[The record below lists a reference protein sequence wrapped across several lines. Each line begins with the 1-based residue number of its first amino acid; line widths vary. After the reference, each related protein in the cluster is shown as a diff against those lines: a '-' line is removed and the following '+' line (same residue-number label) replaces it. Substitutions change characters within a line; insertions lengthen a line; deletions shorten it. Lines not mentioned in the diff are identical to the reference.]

1 MPSEEAAV
9 NSQSSKSPELNRA
22 DASEEPMTRQ
32 DHFANVPAQL
42 DELLERGDIS
52 REAFAEYSAAADAA
66 LSSTLDR
73 SGHTHNTA
81 PTRFVDVAGNRF
93 AYRRFGNPMGTPVVL
108 LQHFMGNLDNYDPA
122 ITDALA
128 TGREVILTDN
138 VGVGLSTGA
147 APQTVAGMAWDA
159 ASLIDA
165 LGLEQVDLF
174 GFSMGGY
181 VAQQI
186 AVDRPEL
193 VRRLIL
199 VGTGPRGGQDMEQ
212 LAPEVAP
219 LFGKVYDP
227 QDLMWLPIFF
237 SPSEASQA
245 AGRRFLER
253 IQARSEDRDVPVSEA
268 TVAAHSAAAREWG
281 LAAPGSFDHLK
292 GIPHPALVVN
302 GSNDIVVPTA
312 NSYIL
317 QQNLRNAELIL
328 FPDSNHGSQFQFTD
342 MFNRYVTDFV
352 DR

>member
-1 MPSEEAAV
+1 MR
-9 NSQSSKSPELNRA
+9 SQSTQSVELNRA
-22 DASEEPMTRQ
+22 DTG
-32 DHFANVPAQL
+32 
-42 DELLERGDIS
+42 LLP
-52 REAFAEYSAAADAA
+52 DAA
-66 LSSTLDR
+66 LLSTLDG
-73 SGHTHNTA
+73 SGQTHTTA
-81 PTRFVDVAGNRF
+81 PTRFVDVDRIRF
-93 AYRRFGNPMGTPVVL
+93 AYRRFGNPIGTPIVL

-128 TGREVILTDN
+128 AGREVILTDN
-138 VGVGLSTGA
+138 AGVGLSTGQ
-147 APQTVAGMAWDA
+147 APGTIAGMARDA

-165 LGLEQVDLF
+165 LGLEHVDLF

-199 VGTGPRGGQDMEQ
+199 VGTGPRGGKDMDR
-212 LAPEVAP
+212 LAAGVAP
-219 LFGKVYDP
+219 LFENVYDP

-245 AGRRFLER
+245 AGRRFLDR
-253 IQARSEDRDVPVSEA
+253 TRARTEDRDDPVSDA
-268 TVAAHSAAAREWG
+268 TFAAHAEAAGEWG
-281 LAAPGSFDHLK
+281 MGGLGSFDYLR

-302 GSNDIVVPTA
+302 GSNDIVVHTV

-317 QQNLRNAELIL
+317 QQNLPNAELIL
-328 FPDSNHGSQFQFTD
+328 FPDSNHGSHFQFTEL
-342 MFNRYVTDFV
+342 FNRYVTDFV